1 MIRKHTT
8 FLRLGAF
15 ALASLASGAQA
26 QPEDC
31 LIQPWQQVEIRSP
44 VAGLVKAIN
53 VERGSVVQKGQV
65 LIELDTGVE
74 VATLNGAR
82 YRAQMQGEQRSAES
96 RLKFAASKQQRF
108 DELNKQKYLSQQ
120 DRDEA
125 TAEAQVAEANLLE
138 ARDNRELAALEARR
152 LTELV
157 EQRRLRSPLNGI
169 VTDRQQNPGELAQPG
184 EGGKPILKLAQ
195 IHPLRVELVL
205 PVGRHGSIKPGAT
218 AQVTPEAPFNKGRY
232 AATVKVIDRVVDAAS
247 GTFRV
252 MLELPNP
259 EGKITAG
266 VKCQASF

>member
-1 MIRKHTT
+1 MTNKKTRIKC
-8 FLRLGAF
+8 LGLL
-15 ALASLASGAQA
+15 ALACLATAARA

-31 LIQPWQQVEIRSP
+31 LILPWQQVEIRSP
-44 VAGLVKAIN
+44 VSGLIKAVN
-53 VERGSVVQKGQV
+53 VERGSLVKAGQV
-65 LIELDTGVE
+65 VIELDTGVE

-96 RLKFAASKQQRF
+96 RQKFATSKQQRF

-125 TAEAQVAEANLLE
+125 AAEAQVADANLLE
-138 ARDNRELAALEARR
+138 ARDNRELAALETRR

-169 VTDRQQNPGELAQPG
+169 VTDRQQNPGELAQSG

-205 PVGRHGSIKPGAT
+205 PVGKHGSIKPGAT
-218 AQVTPEAPFNKGRY
+218 AQVTPEAPFKGRY
-232 AATVKVIDRVVDAAS
+232 PATVKVIDRVVDAAS

-252 MLELPNP
+252 LMELPNP
-259 EGKITAG
+259 DGKITAG